1 MVEFE
6 KFVRISKY
14 ARTVDKKK
22 LQFIYDGIL
31 EYVNRSGKR
40 PEQLHILEVGCGDGS
55 ISLPLS
61 TLGASITA
69 FDIDPT
75 LVDGLNKE
83 IALANIRNISV
94 FCQTAYAFQ
103 SDMLFDI
110 VVASEVLEHVD
121 FPEKLVRIFKEHLKE
136 DGCLIVTV
144 PNGYGPWE
152 LSNKLKA
159 SFRRNRS
166 AECGHHHVN
175 FFTLKRFKALL
186 ASHEFDL
193 VAFGKSD
200 ALSGLSYSVAT
211 NKTLSQLDLT
221 IADVMPSWFSSGWYF
236 VFKSAKRR

>member
-1 MVEFE
+1 MIEFE
-6 KFVRISKY
+6 KFVSVSKY
-14 ARTVDKKK
+14 ERTVDKKK
-22 LQFIYDGIL
+22 LQFIYDGIH

-40 PEQLHILEVGCGDGS
+40 PEQLRILEVGCGDGS

-75 LVDGLNKE
+75 LVEGLRKE
-83 IALANIRNISV
+83 MDRANIRNISV
-94 FCQTAYAFQ
+94 FCQNAYEFR
-103 SDMLFDI
+103 SDIRFDI

-121 FPEKLVRIFKEHLKE
+121 FPDKLVRIFKEHLME
-136 DGCLIVTV
+136 NGSLIVTV

-152 LSNKLKA
+152 LGNKLKTG
-159 SFRRNRS
+159 FRGLRS
-166 AECGHHHVN
+166 GECGHHHVN

-211 NKTLSQLDLT
+211 NKTL
-221 IADVMPSWFSSGWYF
+221 
-236 VFKSAKRR
+236 